1 MAAFNPIRLIISAAP
16 DDLLSITKI
25 AGLTWDQWNARLA
38 MPLITQLREGRS
50 PIQFGSDLSATSS
63 PIVNSLIKNGQAAAL
78 LSRGVT
84 NALSN
89 NCSISIHKEATFLSE
104 NNGSVGN
111 GSGSQSGELKYDHN
125 GSPDEGISEG
135 TNSSFGY
142 TCGDCGRVYKLKS
155 SLRNH
160 QKWECGKDPQ
170 FQCPLCA
177 YRAKQKMHIIRHM
190 GRMHKNQSLE
200 LVDEDFVKMTVHKD
214 MEESAI
220 NMGV

>member
-1 MAAFNPIRLIISAAP
+1 MCAAFNHIRFTFSAAP
-16 DDLLSITKI
+16 EDFLAITKI
-25 AGLTWDQWNARLA
+25 AGLSWEQWNARLT
-38 MPLITQLREGRS
+38 MPLITQLHEGRS

-63 PIVNSLIKNGQAAAL
+63 PIVNTLIKNGKAAAL
-78 LSRGVT
+78 LSRSVLSA
-84 NALSN
+84 NSN
-89 NCSISIHKEATFLSE
+89 NFSTSIKEPTFTSE
-104 NNGSVGN
+104 NNGSN
-111 GSGSQSGELKYDHN
+111 GSGSQSGDHHKFDQN

-135 TNSSFGY
+135 NNSSFGY
-142 TCGDCGRVYKLKS
+142 TCAVCGRIYKLKS

-200 LVDEDFVKMTVHKD
+200 LLDEDFVKMTVHKD
-214 MEESAI
+214 MDESAI
-220 NMGV
+220 NLGV